1 MVENLKSMMKT
12 MKDPVVVSTDLGFA
26 KRARNFAERLHTP
39 LAFIEKRRIGNND
52 GTEALSIIG
61 DVKDHDVILADDEID
76 TGGSMCNAI
85 ELVKK
90 LGARDVYVNFVHPIL
105 SGNAAERLGA
115 LDVKRFITTDT
126 VAIPDE
132 KRAFFGNRLQ
142 VLTMSYL
149 LGEVI
154 SRANRGVSVG
164 SMFNE

>member
-1 MVENLKSMMKT
+1 ML
-12 MKDPVVVSTDLGFA
+12 F
-26 KRARNFAERLHTP
+26 RF
-39 LAFIEKRRIGNND
+39 
-52 GTEALSIIG
+52 
-61 DVKDHDVILADDEID
+61 
-76 TGGSMCNAI
+76 AI